1 MKSGLI
7 LAGEPMG
14 LLIAQ
19 SEGSLDNVSG
29 YDLAVAGAE
38 FNVAVG
44 VSRLGHRVTYMTKL
58 GNDPFGKRI
67 IHALNDNKIGNE
79 FVAWSD
85 TKKTGFMLKGRVSK
99 GDPDIFYFRSG
110 SAASTLSVQDVEKI
124 NFENY
129 SHVHL
134 TGILPALSDNTRAAV
149 NLMFDKARKTGLFIS
164 FDPNL
169 RPALWPSK
177 EIMIR
182 TINELA
188 AKADM
193 VLPGVAEGKILMGSD
208 DPHKINSFYHKN
220 GAKIVVT
227 KCGSDGALVFDG
239 ENEFMVPGFKVE
251 KVVDTVGA
259 GDGFAAGIITALMEN
274 LSLQEAVRRG
284 NAVGAIQVMS
294 RGDNEGLPY
303 PQALKEF
310 MEQQL

>member
-149 NLMFDKARKTGLFIS
+149 NLMFDKARKAGLFIS